1 MPDALAVKYIHNAM
15 RGAPVLNGQNGTL
28 IGLLDALLLNGWG
41 AATAAS
47 VTVADGV
54 ATATFG
60 SSTPWEVG
68 AVIEV
73 SGATP
78 AGLNGQSRV
87 LSAADAS
94 MTFATS
100 APNGAATGT
109 ISIKYA
115 AAGWSKPFTGSNLAA
130 YRSQDLLSPRHYLR
144 VRDNYGKYA
153 TVSGFEAMTAISTGT
168 GRFSRSASLDHNGS
182 TWDKSSQANATAV
195 PYLVAA
201 DSRAVL
207 VSIAVFAP
215 EDSGYKVANIRGF
228 GDALPLAPGG
238 DAWCTFVASCAYDV
252 PATIDGSL
260 GAGLPVARAYGGF
273 VLPRKHD
280 GTGGAQEVGC
290 QPVSGSL
297 NSYSGGDGW
306 FGSAPSTVTGEVLV
320 SRLRFTQSADYTS
333 RAMVPGVLYI
343 PQNLPAGLFTVG
355 DVQPGGGEFAGR
367 RLRVVRVGLN
377 GYTADGYSLI
387 DLTGPWR

>member
-1 MPDALAVKYIHNAM
+1 MPDALAVKYIHNTM

-28 IGLLDALLLNGWG
+28 IGLLDALLINGWG

-54 ATATFG
+54 ATASFG
-60 SSTPWEVG
+60 TSTPWEVG

-87 LSAADAS
+87 LSAEDAS

-100 APNGAATGT
+100 APDGVATGT

-115 AAGWSKPFTGSNLAA
+115 AAGWSKPFTGTNLAA
-130 YRSQDLLSPRHYLR
+130 YRSQDLLSPKHYLR

-153 TVSGFEAMTAISTGT
+153 TVTGYEAMTAISTGT

-182 TWDKSSQANATAV
+182 TWHKSSQANATAV

-201 DSRAVL
+201 DSRAIIVA
-207 VSIAVFAP
+207 IAEGVP
-215 EDSGYKVANIRGF
+215 DSESYSASGIFGF
-228 GDALPLAPGG
+228 GDCLPLAVSG
-238 DAWCTFVASCAYDV
+238 DAWCTFLASVAYDTTV
-252 PATIDGSL
+252 TSEGTL
-260 GAGLPVARAYGGF
+260 GVTFAAGASYGGI
-273 VLPRKHD
+273 VMPRNAD
-280 GTGGAQEVGC
+280 GTGGVQAVGALAS
-290 QPVSGSL
+290 SGA
-297 NSYSGGDGW
+297 YATISGADSA
-306 FGSAPSTVTGEVLV
+306 FGPAPSSVTGEVMC
-320 SRLRFTQSADYTS
+320 SRVRLCLADKTS
-333 RAMVPGVLYI
+333 RALAPGVLYI
-343 PQNLPAGLFTVG
+343 PQTIAAGLLLPG
-355 DVQPGGGEFAGR
+355 DVQPGAGEFAGR
-367 RLRVVRVGLN
+367 RLRAVSVGN
-377 GYTADGYSLI
+377 YNYSPGGFSMI

>member
-28 IGLLDALLLNGWG
+28 IDLLDALLLNGWG

-78 AGLNGQSRV
+78 AELNGQSRV

-94 MTFATS
+94 MTFAAS

-115 AAGWSKPFTGSNLAA
+115 AAGWSKPFTDSNLAA

-182 TWDKSSQANATAV
+182 TWRKSTQANATAV

-201 DSRAVL
+201 DSRAIIVA
-207 VSIAVFAP
+207 IAEAVP
-215 EDSGYKVANIRGF
+215 DSQNYHAAGVYGF
-228 GDALPLAPGG
+228 GDCLPLAPSG
-238 DAWCTFVASCAYDV
+238 DAWCTFLASVAYDTAV
-252 PATIDGSL
+252 TSEGSL
-260 GAGLPVARAYGGF
+260 GVTFAAGASLGGI
-273 VLPRKHD
+273 VMPRNAD
-280 GTGGAQEVGC
+280 GTGDVRAVGALAS
-290 QPVSGSL
+290 SGA
-297 NSYSGGDGW
+297 YATISGADST
-306 FGSAPSTVTGEVLV
+306 FGPAPSSVTGEVMC
-320 SRLRFTQSADYTS
+320 SRVRLCLADKTS
-333 RAMVPGVLYI
+333 RALAPGVLYI
-343 PQNLPAGLFTVG
+343 PQTIAAGLLLPG
-355 DVQPGGGEFAGR
+355 DVQPGAGEFAGR
-367 RLRVVRVGLN
+367 RLRAVSVGN
-377 GYTADGYSLI
+377 YNYSPGGFSMI

>member
-182 TWDKSSQANATAV
+182 TWHKSTQANATAV

-201 DSRAVL
+201 DSRAIIVA
-207 VSIAVFAP
+207 IAEGVP
-215 EDSGYKVANIRGF
+215 DSANYHAAGVYGF
-228 GDALPLAPGG
+228 GDCLPLAPSG
-238 DAWCTFVASCAYDV
+238 DAWCTFLASVAYD
-252 PATIDGSL
+252 AGSMGEGSL
-260 GAGLPVARAYGGF
+260 SHASGPGASYGGI
-273 VLPRKHD
+273 VMPRKAD
-280 GTGGAQEVGC
+280 GTGGVQAVGAM
-290 QPVSGSL
+290 PVSGG
-297 NSYSGGDGW
+297 YGTISGGDGS
-306 FGSAPSTVTGEVLV
+306 FGPAPSAVTGGVLC
-320 SRLRFTQSADYTS
+320 SRMRMCLADYTS
-333 RAMVPGVLYI
+333 RAMAPGVLFI
-343 PQNLPAGLFTVG
+343 PQAVPAGMFLPG
-355 DVQPGGGEFAGR
+355 DVQPGSDEFAGR
-367 RLRVVRVGLN
+367 RLRLVSVGDYYYQPS
-377 GYTADGYSLI
+377 GFAVI